1 MLYVEWHGGHSITT
15 AGPIGGSDFVE
26 QFHEMLEVY
35 GRPEI
40 VEYRD
45 PDDDEYWEEGDEYED
60 SFDHYSSYDY

>member
-1 MLYVEWHGGHSITT
+1 MLYIEWSGGHSITT

-45 PDDDEYWEEGDEYED
+45 PDEEYYDEGDDYED
-60 SFDHYSSYDY
+60 SNDHYSSFDY